1 MPLSP
6 RAPELNPVKNLWQ
19 FLHDNWL
26 SNRIFENYD
35 DILEHC
41 CKAWNNLVD
50 QPDRIPR
57 SLVNHLDITEPEIL
71 GVLRQGVLKMLTLD
85 VGLNLALRGLPDID
99 IGSALKMVRGE
110 HPYAALVYGAAMV

>member
-57 SLVNHLDITEPEIL
+57 SSSITSISRKP
-71 GVLRQGVLKMLTLD
+71 RS
-85 VGLNLALRGLPDID
+85 LAWSDK
-99 IGSALKMVRGE
+99 A
-110 HPYAALVYGAAMV
+110 Y